1 MGVRRECVSARAQGS
16 CGGFKS
22 GLVGFLRMVRPGAEE
37 GEEGRLPLLGHTLT
51 VVTLARLWGAGLH
64 VSVAFH
70 MYM

>member
-1 MGVRRECVSARAQGS
+1 MRVSARAQGS